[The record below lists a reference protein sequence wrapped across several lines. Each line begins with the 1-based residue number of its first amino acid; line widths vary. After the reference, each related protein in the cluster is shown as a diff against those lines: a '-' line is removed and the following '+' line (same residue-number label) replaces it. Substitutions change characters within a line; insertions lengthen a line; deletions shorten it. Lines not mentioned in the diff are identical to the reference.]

1 MTGYGSGDSVNKGI
15 KILVELSSVNRKQV
29 EVAVS
34 VPNELES
41 LEPTIRKSI
50 LESVSRGRVSGRI
63 SIQRPISSANRSV
76 FINNDQ
82 ADYER
87 KKNTRHSLYS
97 KHRLA
102 EKIVGHN
109 RER

>member
-50 LESVSRGRVSGRI
+50 LESGPGSAEVGVRRSPRQRLQMVALEPKMRPETERGRENSPAALNG
-63 SIQRPISSANRSV
+63 S
-76 FINNDQ
+76 
-82 ADYER
+82 
-87 KKNTRHSLYS
+87 
-97 KHRLA
+97 
-102 EKIVGHN
+102 
-109 RER
+109 